1 MLLSHVEKIL
11 NQDPKKH
18 FTITEIVDILLL
30 MEPYAR
36 NKKVLEAKIINK
48 IIKNKNKLSFS
59 VVEKN
64 GIIYLYSRQGDI
76 LHRLNRKV
84 PDTPFFN
91 NLRKLK
97 IKMTI
102 VYGILTIIGFTVFFI
117 FE

>member
-11 NQDPKKH
+11 NQEPKKH
-18 FTITEIVDILLL
+18 FTIAEVVDILLL

-36 NKKVLEAKIINK
+36 NRKVIESKIINK

-59 VVEKN
+59 FVEKD
-64 GIIYLYSRQGDI
+64 GMIYLYSRQGDI

-91 NLRKLK
+91 NLKKLK

-102 VYGILTIIGFTVFFI
+102 VYGILAIIGFTLFI
-117 FE
+117 LSE